1 MTEQSMEYIAADLR
15 DKAVS
20 ISELEMDADNVRQ
33 HGDRNLEAIKESL
46 RAFGQQR
53 PIIVDKDN
61 VVRAGNATLRCAKAL
76 GWDFIAIT
84 KTELS
89 GAEAKAFAIA
99 DNRAGDLDTGSMWD
113 PDKLHAQ
120 IEEISKE
127 FDNADINKMFSEIEY
142 DWIQKKGNKYK
153 EKGGGDDRGGD
164 DNIDPDDPGTEGA
177 GLALLP
183 HEHYDYVIVL
193 ATSVYEWAALCEK
206 LDIKPV
212 RYGKGQMKKVG
223 FGRAI
228 TAKSLMEKLEPA
240 DDSND

>member
-1 MTEQSMEYIAADLR
+1 MTEQSMDYISSDLR
-15 DKAVS
+15 DKA
-20 ISELEMDADNVRQ
+20 IPLSEVKLDPDNVRQ

-53 PIIVDKDN
+53 PIIVDKDG

-76 GWDFIAIT
+76 GWKYIAVT
-84 KTELS
+84 KTELT

-99 DNRAGDLDTGSMWD
+99 DNRAGDLDTGSVWD

-120 IEEISKE
+120 IEEIAQD

-153 EKGGGDDRGGD
+153 EKGGGGGGD
-164 DNIDPDDPGTEGA
+164 DESLDPDDPGTEGA

-193 ATSVYEWAALCEK
+193 ATNVYEWASLCEK
-206 LDIKPV
+206 LGIKPI

-228 TAKSLMEKLEPA
+228 TAKSLLEKLEP
-240 DDSND
+240 DDDTDD